1 MEYSI
6 PSPLLL
12 HGLSRWGASY
22 WVHYSVPSRGEIMN
36 IPYTK
41 AETNRMAYEMAVML
55 LEDDRNYKDTSANR
69 EAYERRK
76 AARGLEALRREQES
90 ETL

>member
-1 MEYSI
+1 
-6 PSPLLL
+6 
-12 HGLSRWGASY
+12 
-22 WVHYSVPSRGEIMN
+22 MN

-76 AARGLEALRREQES
+76 AARELEALRREQES